1 MATAASSDTKEET
14 QVTRSLR
21 KFVEGLSDPT
31 LLISGQGQRVL
42 YANAEARVRF
52 SHCDLTDE
60 ASFQKFIHDCFP
72 GADFAEIEQA
82 FAKLQS
88 TTDSDPALVF
98 LNHGLKQTHLRITSL
113 DFDDDC
119 KCGGVE
125 SIFAVTLSD
134 PDFDTIMRRLE
145 FVLDSTTDGIFIVNR
160 TNHIVYFNK
169 ACEQI
174 TGWRRDIAVMQTYE
188 CANVLKCHNDE
199 GESMGSE
206 SLCPAKV
213 FFHRDSV
220 PKPHEMLITTTAGKE
235 RYVETNYSPIKN
247 AAGEVEF
254 IVGIIRDIDER
265 KRLEDQLVQNRNLVM
280 LGSLVSGIA
289 HEIKNPLGILMSS
302 VEIVLNEKRP
312 EDQRR
317 EAASYIKDEV
327 RRLDERMKYF
337 LAFAKPKPLMR
348 EEVDVTD
355 LIRKVANTYQSAV
368 RNRKFHIQP
377 PMCSHLPK
385 TLADPDLL
393 HQVFLNLIIN
403 AEHACPKGGVL
414 TITAEADEQFIHIR
428 FIDNGEGIGDEDMQK
443 VFDPFF
449 TTKPHGTGLGL
460 SIVHQIVTSHR
471 GKLSVHPNEGRP
483 GVTFELYLPVTEGH

>member
-1 MATAASSDTKEET
+1 MTSTVGTTNDRQRAKIL
-14 QVTRSLR
+14 RSLQ

-31 LLISGQGQRVL
+31 LLVAWPSKKIV
-42 YANAEARVRF
+42 YTNAEARG
-52 SHCDLTDE
+52 
-60 ASFQKFIHDCFP
+60 AFP
-72 GADFAEIEQA
+72 GADIVDGACFQSFLEGAFTDVKLDEMDALLAGMAAE
-82 FAKLQS
+82 
-88 TTDSDPALVF
+88 DDPDPRLF
-98 LNHGLKQTHLRITSL
+98 LLEHAGKQTHMRINCL
-113 DFDDDC
+113 W
-119 KCGGVE
+119 CGDGPDTAEGV
-125 SIFAVTLSD
+125 FAVSLVD
-134 PDFDTIMRRLE
+134 PDFDAVMRRLE

-174 TGWRRDIAVMQTYE
+174 TGWRRDMAVMQTYE
-188 CANVLKCHNDE
+188 CANVLQCHNDE

-312 EDQRR
+312 EDMRR

-337 LAFAKPKPLMR
+337 LAFARPKPLMR
-348 EEVDVTD
+348 DVVDVTD
-355 LIRKVANTYQSAV
+355 LLRKVSIGYQGVA
-368 RNRKFHIQP
+368 RNKRFHVQP

-385 TLADPDLL
+385 IQADPDLL

-403 AEHACPKGGVL
+403 AEQACPREGVL
-414 TITAEADEQFIHIR
+414 VITAEATDDDIRLR
-428 FIDNGEGIGDEDMQK
+428 FIDNGEGIAPESIDK
-443 VFDPFF
+443 IFDPFF

-460 SIVHQIVTSHR
+460 SIVHQIITSHKGKISAR
-471 GKLSVHPNEGRP
+471 GNEDKP
-483 GVTFELYLPVTEGH
+483 GVTIDIILPIAGGN

>member
-1 MATAASSDTKEET
+1 MTSTMGTTSDRQRTKLM
-14 QVTRSLR
+14 RSLQ

-31 LLISGQGQRVL
+31 LLVTWPSKTIV
-42 YANAEARVRF
+42 YTNAEARVSF
-52 SHCDLTDE
+52 SGAHLVE
-60 ASFQKFIHDCFP
+60 GASFQSFLE
-72 GADFAEIEQA
+72 GAFTEVKLDEMDALLAGMAAE
-82 FAKLQS
+82 
-88 TTDSDPALVF
+88 DDPDPTLF
-98 LNHGLKQTHLRITSL
+98 LLEHGGKQTHMRINCL
-113 DFDDDC
+113 W
-119 KCGGVE
+119 CGDGPETAEGV
-125 SIFAVTLSD
+125 FAVSLVD
-134 PDFDTIMRRLE
+134 PDFDAVMRRLE

-174 TGWRRDIAVMQTYE
+174 TGWRRDMAVMQTYE
-188 CANVLKCHNDE
+188 CANVLQCHNDE

-247 AAGEVEF
+247 ATGEVEF

-312 EDQRR
+312 EDMRR

-337 LAFAKPKPLMR
+337 LAFARPKPLMR
-348 EEVDVTD
+348 DVVDVTD
-355 LIRKVANTYQSAV
+355 LLRKVSIGYQGVA
-368 RNRKFHIQP
+368 RNKRFHVQP

-385 TLADPDLL
+385 IQADPDLL

-403 AEHACPKGGVL
+403 AEQACPREGVL
-414 TITAEADEQFIHIR
+414 VITAEATDDNIRLR
-428 FIDNGEGIGDEDMQK
+428 FIDNGEGIAPESIDK
-443 VFDPFF
+443 IFDPFF

-460 SIVHQIVTSHR
+460 SIVHQIITSHKGKISAR
-471 GKLSVHPNEGRP
+471 GNEDRP
-483 GVTFELYLPVTEGH
+483 GVTIDIILPIAGGN